1 MSQQSD
7 FLDDSDLEDEA
18 FLLELE
24 QQVISRGVER
34 SHSVSVQEQQLRVI
48 LCDWN
53 RSVTSRQ
60 TIQRMNQSIDKEL
73 ETYHSAVRKNGKG
86 K

>member
-1 MSQQSD
+1 MSQKSD

>member
-48 LCDWN
+48 LCEWN
-53 RSVTSRQ
+53 RSITSRQ